1 MGGAS
6 ANMQKKDGLS
16 WKQTFFSGSVKKH
29 GASFF
34 SDVYRNR
41 GEKVLSIRRFA

>member
-16 WKQTFFSGSVKKH
+16 WKQTFFSGSVKKAR
-29 GASFF
+29 GFFF
-34 SDVYRNR
+34 SVTCIVTE
-41 GEKVLSIRRFA
+41 EKKSCQ